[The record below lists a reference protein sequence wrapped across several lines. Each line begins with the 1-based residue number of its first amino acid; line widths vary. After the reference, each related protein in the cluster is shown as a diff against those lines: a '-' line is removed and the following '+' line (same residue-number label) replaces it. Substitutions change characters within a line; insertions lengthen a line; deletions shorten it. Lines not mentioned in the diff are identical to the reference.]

1 MSVAN
6 AEIISDR
13 WYYAEI
19 VTENVPGIEDKT
31 FDSFSVIMNDHIYTV
46 ILFNSVENYREV
58 ITIYSSSGSRE
69 EDEYLVTGMLPFNPK
84 QSKFHF
90 RNIRTEK
97 D

>member
-6 AEIISDR
+6 AEIISDI

-19 VTENVPGIEDKT
+19 DTENVPGIEGKT
-31 FDSFSVIMNDHIYTV
+31 FDSFSVIMNGHIYTV
-46 ILFNSVENYREV
+46 ILFNEEENYRDA

-84 QSKFHF
+84 PSKFHF
-90 RNIRTEK
+90 KNIKTDK